1 MSQESMQVVVTGKL
15 DKFEIGDAAGLAM
28 ARAFFPEDKP
38 EDAVQDAPIDPTLS
52 EQVIT
57 GEYDAVLD
65 DALGGEADTTDWADY
80 LHREQHVAG
89 LDELDEEDTD
99 EPFGRAGLFTTGT
112 STVKDDQI
120 RALQRFDRWQDENTA
135 QPERAGFFRRN
146 MSKVVIAAGALI
158 ASTAVILGVGMSDRD
173 ATTEIADPVTAPF
186 EETTT
191 TEAVTPSTTAPET
204 TTSTVLQPEQNFAQ
218 PEVGKA
224 PTLTPPAFVEA
235 EGVSKVFN
243 IAVGDTVWDILQV
256 ELTDQEAGAVD
267 FDPEVTRT
275 IFTLMDQIAVT
286 NGFGTDTD
294 KLSGLDPGFDLQLSE
309 ESTRVIADFRA
320 SRGLV

>member
-1 MSQESMQVVVTGKL
+1 MMQDRVEVTGKM
-15 DKFEIGDAAGLAM
+15 DSFVIGDEAGLAM

-38 EDAVQDAPIDPTLS
+38 EEAVHDAPVDPTLN

-80 LHREQHVAG
+80 LHRQQHVAG

-99 EPFGRAGLFTTGT
+99 EPFGRTGLFTTGT
-112 STVKDDQI
+112 STVTDDRI
-120 RALQRFDRWQDENTA
+120 KALEKFDRWRDENTA

-173 ATTEIADPVTAPF
+173 ATNEIADPVTAPF

-191 TEAVTPSTTAPET
+191 TEAVTSSTTIPET
-204 TTSTVLQPEQNFAQ
+204 TTSTVLQPEVS
-218 PEVGKA
+218 EVPALA
-224 PTLTPPAFVEA
+224 PPTFVEA
-235 EGVSKVFN
+235 EGVSKVFK

-275 IFTLMDQIAVT
+275 IFTLMDQIAMT
-286 NGFGTDTD
+286 NGFGADTD
-294 KLSGLDPGFDLQLSE
+294 KLSGLDPGFNLQLSE
-309 ESTRVIADFRA
+309 ESMRVIADFRA